1 MNMKKNLQNG
11 KVATAEKF
19 NNLHY
24 GFMVATMSMDKELSY
39 IGCVYANHSGISI
52 QLIIPP
58 CYENISEDH
67 ESIKH

>member
-1 MNMKKNLQNG
+1 
-11 KVATAEKF
+11 
-19 NNLHY
+19 
-24 GFMVATMSMDKELSY
+24 MVATMSMDKELSY